1 MGLLDKLGQPMGMF
15 GVSGPGPFAE
25 EFVVDAPIGAGGS
38 DRDVA
43 FHGTLESKLIGIAV
57 QWASQQ
63 IEVNDLGFSP
73 RDNSLLQSREC

>member
-1 MGLLDKLGQPMGMF
+1 MRLLDKLGEPMGMF
-15 GVSGPGPFAE
+15 GVSRPGPLSE
-25 EFVVDAPIGAGGS
+25 EFAVDAPIGAGWS

-73 RDNSLLQSREC
+73 REDSLLQSREC